1 MPTSFLLTRHRQ
13 FFNKHKLTAHLVLA
27 PVISVRW
34 PIYIINNVVIDAG
47 VHLEA
52 DGPLVFS
59 CYERLSAV
67 AHAVAVDHYPNTEAV
82 SREIANC
89 DAAKASV
96 RPGLKF
102 YQKKIIVQFCDTVKA
117 YIAVRFCCPVQVQKL
132 RPTAATLE
140 GFRNFPFSNNDA
152 TIANNHAREILQ
164 YIATAEGATVTCE
177 DDDKVRLWVAHRDT
191 LPFWAAIVKKLLLL
205 QPSSATAEPLTPS
218 STRLKI

>member
-1 MPTSFLLTRHRQ
+1 MEP
-13 FFNKHKLTAHLVLA
+13 A
-27 PVISVRW
+27 
-34 PIYIINNVVIDAG
+34 VVIDAG
-47 VHLEA
+47 VHLEG

-89 DAAKASV
+89 DAALLSCLIAQAKAWV

-102 YQKKIIVQFCDTVKA
+102 YQKKFIVQFCDTVKA

-140 GFRNFPFSNNDA
+140 GFRNFPFSNNNA

-177 DDDKVRLWVAHRDT
+177 DDDNVRLWAAHRDT

-218 STRLKI
+218 STRLKV